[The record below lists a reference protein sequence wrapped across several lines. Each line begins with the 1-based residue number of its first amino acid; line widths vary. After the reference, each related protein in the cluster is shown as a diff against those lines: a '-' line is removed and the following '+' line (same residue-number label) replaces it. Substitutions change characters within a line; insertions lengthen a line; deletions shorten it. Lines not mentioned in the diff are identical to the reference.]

1 MGAMLNSGE
10 FSLVVVE
17 DQSEGDILTV
27 RLIMPSGQL
36 DVQAEA
42 HLDQRTLTL
51 ARFNIEG
58 IDIGVNDVGA
68 GGLLRLAQLAMEVF
82 DVDCLRIDPSRR
94 TSGARRFRYTAP
106 LTFRRK
112 GSPGP

>member
-1 MGAMLNSGE
+1 MLNSGE
-10 FSLVVVE
+10 FSLTVVE
-17 DQSEGDILTV
+17 DQSEGDILTL
-27 RLIMPSGQL
+27 RLMTPSGRL

-58 IDIGVNDVGA
+58 VNIGVNQVGP
-68 GGLLRLAQLAMEVF
+68 GGLRRLAQLAMEVF
-82 DVDCLRIDPSRR
+82 DVDCLRIDPARR
-94 TSGARRFRYTAP
+94 TSGAGRFRYSAP

-112 GSPGP
+112 GAAGA